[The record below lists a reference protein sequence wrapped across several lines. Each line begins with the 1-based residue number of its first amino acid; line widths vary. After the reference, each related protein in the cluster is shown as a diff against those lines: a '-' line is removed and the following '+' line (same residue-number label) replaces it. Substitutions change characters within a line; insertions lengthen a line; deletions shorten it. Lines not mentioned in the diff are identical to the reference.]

1 MHERV
6 HERKTHMTIILG
18 TIQASSAVVVDF
30 PLQTFS
36 VWVKRGVLGE
46 AELFEALVLVYLR
59 VFVRA

>member
-36 VWVKRGVLGE
+36 VWVKRVVPGE
-46 AELFEALVLVYLR
+46 AVFFEALVLVYLG